1 MNNFNWDKFFL
12 NNYGTPKIKLVEG
25 EGVVVKD
32 SQGNIYLDFL
42 SGIAVNSLGHAHP
55 VIVEAVNKQISQL
68 SHTSNFYANKPALDL
83 AEKLIEISGLDAKVF
98 FCNSGAEANE
108 AALKLT
114 RRTGKKKLLSANGS
128 FHGRTIGALS
138 ITGQSAKQKPF
149 KPLLCGIKFIDIN
162 TKSAVRKIK
171 RNTAAIFL
179 ESIQGEGGVVPCSDE
194 FLTNIRQ
201 KSLKTKTLMI
211 MDEVQTGMGRTGD
224 WFGYEQSKIKP
235 DVITL
240 AKGLGA
246 GLPMGALLVA
256 GDAKDLFEPGQHG
269 STFGGN
275 PVVAS
280 AALAIIRFIEKENL
294 LINVSN
300 MGKLLGDLLGQVQG
314 VKEVRGRGLLL
325 GVCLDNLS
333 AKDVEAECKNLGL
346 LINAVTENTLRIA
359 PAFIVNIEQ
368 VQRCAEI
375 IEDAIKN
382 VSKLVQ
388 KNEIR

>member
-12 NNYGTPKIKLVEG
+12 NNYGTPKIELVEG

-55 VIVEAVNKQISQL
+55 VIIEAVNKQISQL

-138 ITGQSAKQKPF
+138 ITGQLAKQKPF
-149 KPLLCGIKFIDIN
+149 KPLLSGIKFIDIN

-179 ESIQGEGGVVPCSDE
+179 ESIQGEGGVVPCSNE

-280 AALAIIRFIEKENL
+280 AALATIKFIEKENL
-294 LINVSN
+294 LMNVVN
-300 MGKLLGDLLGQVQG
+300 MGKLLGELLGQVQG

-346 LINAVTENTLRIA
+346 LINAVTDDTLRIV

-375 IEDAIKN
+375 I
-382 VSKLVQ
+382 
-388 KNEIR
+388 

>member
-12 NNYGTPKIKLVEG
+12 NNYGTPKIELVEG

-42 SGIAVNSLGHAHP
+42 SGIAVNSLGHAHS
-55 VIVEAVNKQISQL
+55 VIIEAVNKQISQL

-83 AEKLIEISGLDAKVF
+83 AEKLIEISRLDAKVF

-138 ITGQSAKQKPF
+138 ITGQLAKQKPF
-149 KPLLCGIKFIDIN
+149 KPLLSGIKFIDIN

-179 ESIQGEGGVVPCSDE
+179 ESIQGEGGVVPCSNE

-256 GDAKDLFEPGQHG
+256 GDAKDLFEPGQNG

-280 AALAIIRFIEKENL
+280 AALATIKFIEKENL
-294 LINVSN
+294 LMNVTN
-300 MGKLLGDLLGQVQG
+300 MGKLLGELLGQVQG

-346 LINAVTENTLRIA
+346 LINAVTDDTLRIV

-388 KNEIR
+388 QK

>member
-12 NNYGTPKIKLVEG
+12 NNYGTPKIELVEG

-138 ITGQSAKQKPF
+138 ITGQLAKQKPF
-149 KPLLCGIKFIDIN
+149 KPLLSGIKFIDIN

-201 KSLKTKTLMI
+201 KTLKTKTLMI

-280 AALAIIRFIEKENL
+280 AALATIKFIEKENL
-294 LINVSN
+294 LVNVAN
-300 MGKLLGDLLGQVQG
+300 MGKLLGELLGQVQG

-346 LINAVTENTLRIA
+346 LINAVTDDTLRIV

-388 KNEIR
+388 QK